1 MRMLRGEAA
10 RGDARMSPE
19 SARAAAKQVA
29 LVTGGMRGIGLAVCR
44 ALARDGAAI
53 AIVDRD
59 AGEAVA
65 PPLPGALCL
74 ARDVRGFEGAAT
86 AVAEIQQ
93 RLGPLTIAVLNA
105 GISLDAPS
113 WKMTEQ
119 AWRDVIDVNL
129 TGAFAYAQAAARAMR
144 EHGRGALVF
153 VSSINGLR
161 GKFGLSNYSA
171 SKAALVGLTRTMARE
186 LGPRGVRVNAVAPG
200 YIRTD
205 LTAKLDARFIDQAA
219 AESALGRIGE
229 PDDVAELVSFLV
241 SERARHIT
249 GEVIRVDGGQLA

>member
-1 MRMLRGEAA
+1 MNPAGEAPA
-10 RGDARMSPE
+10 IR
-19 SARAAAKQVA
+19 QVA
-29 LVTGGMRGIGLAVCR
+29 LVTGGMRGIGLAISR
-44 ALARDGAAI
+44 ALSLDGFLM

-59 AGEAVA
+59 VTETTV
-65 PPLPGALCL
+65 PPVPTAICL
-74 ARDVRGFEGAAT
+74 RRDVRVFEGAAT
-86 AVAEIQQ
+86 AVAEIEQ
-93 RLGPLTIAVLNA
+93 RLGPIGVAVLNA
-105 GISLDAPS
+105 GISADGPS
-113 WKMTEQ
+113 WRMTEQ
-119 AWRDVIDVNL
+119 AWRDVIDTNL
-129 TGAFAYAQAAARAMR
+129 TGAFAYAQAASSQMR
-144 EHGRGALVF
+144 ERGRGAIVF

-171 SKAALVGLTRTMARE
+171 SKAALIGLTRTMARE

-205 LTAKLDARFIDQAA
+205 LTAKLDPRFIDLAA

-229 PDDVAELVSFLV
+229 PEDVAQLVSFLV